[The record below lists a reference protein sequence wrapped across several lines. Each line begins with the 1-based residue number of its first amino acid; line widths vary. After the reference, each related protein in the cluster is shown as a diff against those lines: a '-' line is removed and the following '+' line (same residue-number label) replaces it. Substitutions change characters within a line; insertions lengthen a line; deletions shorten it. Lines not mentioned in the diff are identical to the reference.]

1 MKVQKMIMVDYEI
14 ARELS
19 ESENA
24 SKLINQL
31 LIDYFKSPISK
42 DHQDKVEKKILE
54 QTKELIKETE
64 EFDVV
69 KDFLAKVT
77 DWTEYREGVK
87 KGLWKSTLEYGS
99 RNIGTN

>member
-31 LIDYFKSPISK
+31 LIDYFKNHISK

-54 QTKELIKETE
+54 QTKEFIKETE
-64 EFDVV
+64 ELD
-69 KDFLAKVT
+69 KIKEFLKTVT
-77 DWTEYREGVK
+77 DWTEYKEGIK
-87 KGLWKSTLEYGS
+87 AGLWKSTLEYGS
-99 RNIGTN
+99 RKIGTN